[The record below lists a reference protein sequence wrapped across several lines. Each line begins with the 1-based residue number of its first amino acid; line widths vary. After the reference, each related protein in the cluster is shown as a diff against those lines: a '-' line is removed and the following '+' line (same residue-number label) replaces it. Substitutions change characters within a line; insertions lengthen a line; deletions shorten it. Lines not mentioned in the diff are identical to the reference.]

1 MVAVLALAKT
11 DLAPSA
17 IDVACIGS
25 MRSPGFAHRAR
36 SRSELPIDR
45 LDRLLLDCCRL
56 LHRLDRL
63 LPAFLRHPS
72 TSVLESTRP
81 AAVLDCVHAGTP
93 LEPASQA

>member
-11 DLAPSA
+11 DLAASA

-25 MRSPGFAHRAR
+25 MRSPGFAHGAR
-36 SRSELPIDR
+36 SRSELTVDR

-63 LPAFLRHPS
+63 LPAFLRHPN

-81 AAVLDCVHAGTP
+81 AVAVSCVHVDTP
-93 LEPASQA
+93 

>member
-1 MVAVLALAKT
+1 MVAVLALAKA

-25 MRSPGFAHRAR
+25 MRSPGFAHCAR

-45 LDRLLLDCCRL
+45 LDLLLLDCCRL

-72 TSVLESTRP
+72 TSVLESTRL
-81 AAVLDCVHAGTP
+81 AAVLDCVHVGTP
-93 LEPASQA
+93 LEPA